1 MIACTLWPSLGDRT
15 PGQRKSSIKIT
26 GAHASGCRV
35 SARLSAA
42 SHCSRLGFLVA
53 NTLLATLN
61 FPCSWQSKPSASP
74 VFGRAAASDRQIGHV
89 VIGQPSSRRVVNGTA
104 MCASK
109 RIASVAQLVR
119 RHHTFSTGRDRRSR
133 RAGRGDYP
141 IIWSSKV
148 GSRRSTLWWTRSTH
162 ARTCSTAM
170 RPVARVVRAGGHI
183 AERRDHFLLADN
195 AGVGECRIVS
205 LAVCTEW
212 LLCL

>member
-1 MIACTLWPSLGDRT
+1 MIARTLWPSLGDRT

-133 RAGRGDYP
+133 RAGR
-141 IIWSSKV
+141 
-148 GSRRSTLWWTRSTH
+148 
-162 ARTCSTAM
+162 CSTAM
-170 RPVARVVRAGGHI
+170 RPIARVVRAGGHI